1 MTGLDPTRSNTSIQD
16 IALANLD
23 QHQFLS
29 WKYLIEFSNDYVSIA
44 SKIGKS
50 FDKEAEDK

>member
-1 MTGLDPTRSNTSIQD
+1 MIGLDPTRGNTSIQD
-16 IALANLD
+16 IALANLN
-23 QHQFLS
+23 QFLS